1 MMMSSLPPSADDDGT
16 TWQIER
22 AWPDRHSGATFE
34 ARAAHNGQVRGGR
47 WTPSGGAV
55 LGRFGHDDQLPD
67 LAAAARSGWILVHR
81 PGRRA
86 VVRSAD
92 GSSYAKV
99 FRPGRAAAAVAAMQ
113 NVEGLASAFRRPRIV
128 AVTRDVVTCSAV
140 PGRSLHDLGADPA
153 AGHEWGHA
161 WQAWRSAWVDSIG
174 SAPADPS
181 LPAHDAC
188 AEAAIVRSWAVN
200 LTNLDPSPA
209 SSRLVQ
215 VADRVAAGLVAG
227 TADALRPAHRD
238 LHDKQILWD
247 PSHGIGL
254 IDFDTAANA
263 EPALDLGNLRAHLA
277 LRERQGLLSSER
289 RRYAT
294 RLIDSV
300 ADELHVSPER
310 VNAYETAAWFRLG
323 CLYAFRPR
331 WAALAAVL
339 RAEACR
345 QPSACA

>member
-1 MMMSSLPPSADDDGT
+1 MMFSLPPSADDDGT

-34 ARAAHNGQVRGGR
+34 ARAGHDGQVRGGR
-47 WTPSGGAV
+47 WTPSSGAV

-67 LAAAARSGWILVHR
+67 LAATARSGWIVVHR

-92 GSSYAKV
+92 GSNYAKV

-113 NVEGLASAFRRPRIV
+113 NVEGLASAFLQPRIV
-128 AVTRDVVTCSAV
+128 AVTRDVVTCTTV

-153 AGHEWGHA
+153 AGLEWGRAWHA
-161 WQAWRSAWVDSIG
+161 WRGAWVDSIG

-181 LPAHDAC
+181 LPAHDAF
-188 AEAAIVRSWAVN
+188 AEAAIVRSWAAK
-200 LTNLDPSPA
+200 LTNFNPSPA

-227 TADALRPAHRD
+227 TTDALRPAHRD

-247 PSHGIGL
+247 STHGSGL

-289 RRYAT
+289 HTHAA

-300 ADELHVSPER
+300 ADELHVAPER
-310 VNAYETAAWFRLG
+310 VNAYEAAAWFRLG

-339 RAEACR
+339 RAEICR
-345 QPSACA
+345 QPGA